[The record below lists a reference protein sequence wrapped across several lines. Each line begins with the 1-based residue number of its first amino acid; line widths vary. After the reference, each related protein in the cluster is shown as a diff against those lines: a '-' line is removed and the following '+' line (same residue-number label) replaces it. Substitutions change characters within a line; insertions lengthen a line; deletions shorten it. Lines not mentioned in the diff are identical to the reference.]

1 MPISMKVWPSCNALL
16 QTRGLNFAQTLQRK
30 RRGHSTYNFHED
42 EVKEIRAKT
51 VDLPGHPFREQG
63 IKNDTP
69 PWKLHRSESISVT
82 FTILDTTRWIQSA
95 VSSQQSR
102 PYLKVSRS
110 IAPPWLVGL
119 KRYSSNNMARLDV
132 YRFWSCRFERRVT
145 SNNIC
150 GGAWLNFPA
159 DEESGTRL
167 EKRGSDLAG

>member
-1 MPISMKVWPSCNALL
+1 MKLWPSCNALL
-16 QTRGLNFAQTLQRK
+16 KTRGSNFTQTLQRK
-30 RRGHSTYNFHED
+30 DAVTQLTTFM
-42 EVKEIRAKT
+42 KT
-51 VDLPGHPFREQG
+51 
-63 IKNDTP
+63 
-69 PWKLHRSESISVT
+69 RSEKSEPRQWIYLVIPFGNKGPRMIPHIRSFTAQKSISVT
-82 FTILDTTRWIQSA
+82 FTISDTARWIQSA

-159 DEESGTRL
+159 DEEAERDSKNEALT
-167 EKRGSDLAG
+167 